1 MNLPA
6 YLSLEGRKVL
16 VTGIANDSSIAYG
29 CARAMRELGADLAI
43 TYLNDRAKRF
53 VEPLAESLGAEIFLP
68 ADVTQEGELEAVYA
82 EIGKRWGVLHSAL
95 HSMAFA
101 PKEDLQ
107 GRLVDSSLAGFQL
120 AMDVSCHSFVR
131 MAKLAEPLMSDG
143 GSLFTMSYLGAV
155 RSVPNYNLM
164 GPVKAALE
172 AVTRYLA
179 LELGPKIRVHAMS
192 PGPLKTR
199 AASGLAD
206 FDKLM
211 AKAAA
216 RAPAKQLATI
226 DDVGRYVAFLATD
239 AGSVLTG
246 DTLYVDGGYHTAD

>member
-1 MNLPA
+1 MNLPS
-6 YLSLEGRKVL
+6 YLSLEGKKVL

-29 CARAMRELGADLAI
+29 CARAMHELGADLAI
-43 TYLNDRAKRF
+43 TYLNDKARRF
-53 VEPLAESLGAEIFLP
+53 VEPLAESLGAGIFLP
-68 ADVTQEGELEAVYA
+68 CDVTRAGELEHVYA
-82 EIGKRWGVLHSAL
+82 EIDRRWGVLHSAL

-107 GRLVDSSLAGFQL
+107 GRLVDSSLAGFQV

-143 GSLFTMSYLGAV
+143 GTLFTMTYLGAT
-155 RSVPNYNLM
+155 RAIQNYNLM

-179 LELGPKIRVHAMS
+179 LELGPKIRVHAIS

-206 FDKLM
+206 FEQLM
-211 AKAAA
+211 ARAQA
-216 RAPAKQLATI
+216 RAPAGQLATI
-226 DDVGRYVAFLATD
+226 DDVGRYVAFLASD
-239 AGSVLTG
+239 AARILTG
-246 DTLYVDGGYHTAD
+246 DTLFVDGGYHIAD

>member
-6 YLSLEGRKVL
+6 YLSLEGKKVL
-16 VTGIANDSSIAYG
+16 ITGIANDSSIAYG

-43 TYLNDRAKRF
+43 TYLNEKAKRF
-53 VEPLAESLGAEIFLP
+53 VEPLAAGLGAEILMP
-68 ADVTQEGELEAVYA
+68 GDVTQEGELEAVYA
-82 EIGKRWGVLHSAL
+82 EIGKRWGLLHSAL

-131 MAKLAEPLMSDG
+131 MAKLAEPLMSHG
-143 GSLFTMSYLGAV
+143 GTLFTMSYLGAA
-155 RSVPNYNLM
+155 RAVPNYNLM

-211 AKAAA
+211 AKAAE
-216 RAPAKQLATI
+216 RAPARQLATI

-239 AGSVLTG
+239 AARVLTG
-246 DTLYVDGGYHTAD
+246 DTLYVDGGYHIAD

>member
-1 MNLPA
+1 MNLPP
-6 YLSLEGRKVL
+6 YLSLEGKKVL

-29 CARAMRELGADLAI
+29 CAKAMRELGADLAV
-43 TYLNDRAKRF
+43 TYLNEKAKRF
-53 VEPLAESLGAEIFLP
+53 VEPLAAGLGAEILMP
-68 ADVTQEGELEAVYA
+68 GDVTHEGELEAVYA
-82 EIGKRWGVLHSAL
+82 EIAKRWGVLHSAL

-107 GRLVDSSLAGFQL
+107 GRLVDSSLAGFQV

-131 MAKLAEPLMSDG
+131 MARLAEPLMADG
-143 GSLFTMSYLGAV
+143 GTLFTMTYLGAT
-155 RSVPNYNLM
+155 RAIQNYNLM

-172 AVTRYLA
+172 GATRYLA
-179 LELGPKIRVHAMS
+179 LELGPRIRVHAIS

-206 FDKLM
+206 FDQLM
-211 AKAAA
+211 TKAAA
-216 RAPAKQLATI
+216 RAPAGQLATI

-239 AGSVLTG
+239 AGRMLTG
-246 DTLYVDGGYHTAD
+246 DTLFVDGGYHIAD